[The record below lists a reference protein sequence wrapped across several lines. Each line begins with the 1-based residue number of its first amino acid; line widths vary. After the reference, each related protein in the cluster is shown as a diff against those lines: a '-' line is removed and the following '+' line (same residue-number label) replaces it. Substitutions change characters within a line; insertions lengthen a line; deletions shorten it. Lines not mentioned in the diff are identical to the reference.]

1 MNNVTT
7 SLLADNL
14 KAGVGAVG
22 LTKDD
27 LFDRI
32 INLKFYAGERLPD
45 GTNIV
50 KDTYVIRSDWEIY
63 YPDQNNAVVRN
74 KMQMNRDGYIR
85 KCRMKPSIKV
95 QYKQIATGTAIEIDI
110 FVSNFFMLD
119 SSGQMLM
126 SFNNIG
132 YPILKVEVQM
142 GYWGQFSVAPKTWD
156 EYNNFKSHDGAE
168 VITCNVNYSQ
178 TDKLPPDS
186 TLHIHGYVGNCY
198 GSPVH
203 EDKQPLSIRYVDL
216 ESELSRDKTKT
227 LIEDYC
233 FQNVT
238 RRFLR
243 TTTFDSKQHPIINVD
258 KKLQRMDKI
267 SAQQLGIKVFCT
279 EALKEASK
287 EAEENGTLTSSNTKS
302 GKGEKVN
309 IFTAGL
315 NSSSAIEALNSI
327 KSVIGIDCTF
337 QALKDGNYIALLP
350 SELDDVESLAKA
362 VHSAL
367 VSDTDAIKITSP
379 LRIDG
384 KSILPAVYNITTDA
398 LCTITC
404 PFFYFV
410 DPFDVLEF
418 KSRYALGGIVSY
430 YANFNASEELFYVLW
445 ATVSFATVEDINE
458 CQITCTGSQSRSS

>member
-74 KMQMNRDGYIR
+74 KMQMSRDGYIR

-243 TTTFDSKQHPIINVD
+243 TTTFDSKQHPVINVD

-367 VSDTDAIKITSP
+367 ASDTDAIKITSP

>member
-7 SLLADNL
+7 NLLADKN
-14 KAGVGAVG
+14 KAGLGGIG

-45 GTNIV
+45 GTNNV

-63 YPDQNNAVVRN
+63 YPDQNNALVHNRL
-74 KMQMNRDGYIR
+74 KMSRDGYIR

-142 GYWGQFSVAPKTWD
+142 GYWGQFAVAPKTWD

-178 TDKLPPDS
+178 TDKLPPDA

-198 GSPVH
+198 GSPVTD
-203 EDKQPLSIRYVDL
+203 DKQPLSIRYVDL
-216 ESELSRDKTKT
+216 EKSLVRDKSKT

-243 TTTFDSKQHPIINVD
+243 TNTFDNKQHPIINVD
-258 KKLQRMDKI
+258 SKLQRMDKI
-267 SAQQLGIKVFCT
+267 SAEQLGIKVFCT
-279 EALKEASK
+279 EALKQASK
-287 EAEENGTLTSSNTKS
+287 EAEENGALVSSS
-302 GKGEKVN
+302 GSKVDV
-309 IFTAGL
+309 FTAGL

-327 KSVIGIDCTF
+327 KSVIGVDCTF

-350 SELDDVESLAKA
+350 SELDDVENLAKA
-362 VHSAL
+362 VRSAL
-367 VSDTDAIKITSP
+367 ASDVDAIKVTSP
-379 LRIDG
+379 LRVDG

-445 ATVSFATVEDINE
+445 ETVSFATVEDINE
-458 CQITCTGSQSRSS
+458 CQITCTGSQSRRS

>member
-7 SLLADNL
+7 KLLDD
-14 KAGVGAVG
+14 KKKVK
-22 LTKDD
+22 LTEND

-32 INLKFYAGERLPD
+32 INLKLYAGERKPD
-45 GTNIV
+45 GTSIV
-50 KDTYVIRSDWEIY
+50 KDSYVIRSDWEIF
-63 YPDQNNAVVRN
+63 YPDLNKAVTQGAVVPKQN
-74 KMQMNRDGYIR
+74 GYIR

-95 QYKQIATGTAIEIDI
+95 QYKQIATGTAIEMDI

-142 GYWGQFSVAPKTWD
+142 GYWGQFSEQPKSMA
-156 EYNNFKSHDGAE
+156 EYLTFNPHNGAE
-168 VITCNVNYSQ
+168 VLTCDVNYSQ

-186 TLHIHGYVGNCY
+186 ILHIHGYVGNCY
-198 GSPVH
+198 GSPV
-203 EDKQPLSIRYVDL
+203 EAQNQPASIKFADL
-216 ESELSRDKTKT
+216 EVEMKRDKTKS

-238 RRFLR
+238 RRFLK
-243 TTTFDSKQHPIINVD
+243 TTVFDTDRHPTFIVD
-258 KKLQRMDKI
+258 EKTGRMDKT
-267 SAQQLGIKVFCT
+267 SAEQYGIKVFCT
-279 EALKEASK
+279 QALIDASK
-287 EAEENGTLTSSNTKS
+287 EAEENGTLTTSNTKDK
-302 GKGEKVN
+302 KGEKVD

-315 NSSSAIEALNSI
+315 SSNSAIEALNSI
-327 KSVIGIDCTF
+327 RSVIGVDCTF

-350 SELDDVESLAKA
+350 SETEEMDKLAEA
-362 VHSAL
+362 VKSAL
-367 VSDTDAIKITSP
+367 GNDVDAVKVGNA
-379 LRIDG
+379 LQKDWNNV
-384 KSILPAVYNITTDA
+384 LPAVYNITTDA

-404 PFFYFV
+404 PFFYFI

-430 YANFNASEELFYVLW
+430 YANFNASEDKFYALW
-445 ATVSFATVEDINE
+445 ATISFATVEDINE
-458 CQITCTGSQSRSS
+458 CQITCTGSQSRSE